1 MSRLRRATAFIPLIA
16 ALGAISVLP
25 GAAQGAHGG
34 FCSAELA
41 EGAPEYN
48 VIYAVAGVA
57 TQGSDGDDLI
67 IGTSGDDVI
76 NGGNGDDLICGRGG
90 SDTLS
95 GGNGN
100 DQVLGDVGCA
110 AGPGMPAAFP
120 ACAGA
125 QGVAGTD
132 TVTGGNGDDIL
143 WGDQGNDTV
152 TGGNGDDVIFGA
164 NVGQDGPAT
173 SDTCDGGRGADTDR
187 GAFCDSSS
195 NIETS
200 TAS

>member
-41 EGAPEYN
+41 EGAPDYN

-57 TQGSDGDDLI
+57 TQGSD
-67 IGTSGDDVI
+67 
-76 NGGNGDDLICGRGG
+76 
-90 SDTLS
+90 
-95 GGNGN
+95 
-100 DQVLGDVGCA
+100 
-110 AGPGMPAAFP
+110 
-120 ACAGA
+120 
-125 QGVAGTD
+125 
-132 TVTGGNGDDIL
+132 
-143 WGDQGNDTV
+143 
-152 TGGNGDDVIFGA
+152 GDDVIFGA